1 MLDIM
6 LEEFPFSSLWN
17 SGIFLFLAFSA
28 VIYLF
33 ILPQEK
39 KHPFWKSAVFFI
51 GLVVI
56 FFSAASPLNIIGR
69 IQFSAHIVQIV
80 LLVFIA
86 PPLLIIGMKR
96 RILVQAFKIKILA
109 KIFDFITKPVVTI
122 GLFFLALY
130 GYHHPPIF
138 DQARVDLYGNYL
150 YLFILFLTA
159 ILLWVPILS
168 KKNTKKMLTI
178 YHLIC
183 MAFILPLGG
192 ILLLSKEILYQAY
205 TDLTTFTQALEVCLP
220 TGQTLS
226 PELVLLLLPFEPIGE
241 QYTGGIIWVVAGL
254 VIFSISLLVNRIIV
268 K

>member
-1 MLDIM
+1 
-6 LEEFPFSSLWN
+6 
-17 SGIFLFLAFSA
+17 
-28 VIYLF
+28 
-33 ILPQEK
+33 
-39 KHPFWKSAVFFI
+39 
-51 GLVVI
+51 
-56 FFSAASPLNIIGR
+56 
-69 IQFSAHIVQIV
+69 
-80 LLVFIA
+80 
-86 PPLLIIGMKR
+86 
-96 RILVQAFKIKILA
+96 
-109 KIFDFITKPVVTI
+109 
-122 GLFFLALY
+122 Y

-183 MAFILPLGG
+183 MACILPLGG
-192 ILLLSKEILYQAY
+192 ILLLSQEILYQAY
-205 TDLTTFTQALEVCLP
+205 TDLTTFTQAVEVCLP

-254 VIFSISLLVNRIIV
+254 VIFSISLLVDRIIV